1 MGITNFGHTP
11 IVLLVIS
18 NYQTFTNKLML
29 NYKIYSFSFRYIIIN
44 AIFAES
50 NLKQYVYESRKLS

>member
-18 NYQTFTNKLML
+18 NYQTFTNKRML
-29 NYKIYSFSFRYIIIN
+29 NYKIYSFFLSVYNHKRYI
-44 AIFAES
+44 AES